1 MKEFFKKVV
10 TILYIIFVLILVAF
24 TCGSTEKGNFDVL
37 PACFLILFSC
47 LGITYL
53 IARHNTKKINKEH
66 DKKERKKRNQQ
77 FINNMKIVNKA
88 CEKQRKQRNQNY
100 IENYKKETSVTF
112 KDSKHPNKFDDSFE
126 EFKIRFLCG
135 IALLKYK
142 ENTSHN

>member
-24 TCGSTEKGNFDVL
+24 TCGSTEKGNFDVV

-66 DKKERKKRNQQ
+66 DKKEREERNQQ
-77 FINNMKIVNKA
+77 FINNMASVNKA
-88 CEKQRKQRNQNY
+88 CEEQRNQNY

-112 KDSKHPNKFDDSFE
+112 NDSKHPNKFDDSFE
-126 EFKIRFLCG
+126 NFKIELLCG
-135 IALLKYK
+135 IALQKYK

>member
-53 IARHNTKKINKEH
+53 IARHNTKKMNKEH
-66 DKKERKKRNQQ
+66 DKKEREERNQQ
-77 FINNMKIVNKA
+77 FINNMKIVKS
-88 CEKQRKQRNQNY
+88 KIIRKR
-100 IENYKKETSVTF
+100 
-112 KDSKHPNKFDDSFE
+112 H
-126 EFKIRFLCG
+126 L
-135 IALLKYK
+135 
-142 ENTSHN
+142 

>member
-1 MKEFFKKVV
+1 MKEFFKNVIA
-10 TILYIIFVLILVAF
+10 ILYIIFVLILVAF

-53 IARHNTKKINKEH
+53 IARHNTKRTNKEH
-66 DKKERKKRNQQ
+66 KKKEREKHNQQ
-77 FINNMKIVNKA
+77 FINNMAIVNKA
-88 CEKQRKQRNQNY
+88 CEEQRNQNY

-126 EFKIRFLCG
+126 DFKIKFLCG

>member
-53 IARHNTKKINKEH
+53 IARNNTKKINKEH
-66 DKKERKKRNQQ
+66 EKKEREEHNQQ
-77 FINNMKIVNKA
+77 FINNMAIVNKD
-88 CEKQRKQRNQNY
+88 CEKQRNQNY

-112 KDSKHPNKFDDSFE
+112 NDSKHPNKFDDSFE
-126 EFKIRFLCG
+126 DFKIKFLCG
-135 IALLKYK
+135 IALQKYK

>member
-24 TCGSTEKGNFDVL
+24 TCGSTEKGNFDVV

-53 IARHNTKKINKEH
+53 IARHNTKKINKEP
-66 DKKERKKRNQQ
+66 DKKEREERNQQ
-77 FINNMKIVNKA
+77 FINNMASVNKA
-88 CEKQRKQRNQNY
+88 CEEQRNQNY

-112 KDSKHPNKFDDSFE
+112 NDSKHPNKFDDSFE
-126 EFKIRFLCG
+126 NFKIKLLCG
-135 IALLKYK
+135 IALQKYK

>member
-24 TCGSTEKGNFDVL
+24 TWGSTEKGNFDVV

-66 DKKERKKRNQQ
+66 DKKEREERNQQ
-77 FINNMKIVNKA
+77 FINNMASVNKA
-88 CEKQRKQRNQNY
+88 CEEQRNQNY

-112 KDSKHPNKFDDSFE
+112 NDSKHPNKFDDSFE
-126 EFKIRFLCG
+126 DFKIKLLCG
-135 IALLKYK
+135 IALQKYK

>member
-24 TCGSTEKGNFDVL
+24 TCGSTEKGNFDVV

-53 IARHNTKKINKEH
+53 IARHHTIKINKEH
-66 DKKERKKRNQQ
+66 DKKEREERNQQ
-77 FINNMKIVNKA
+77 FINNMASVNKA
-88 CEKQRKQRNQNY
+88 CEEQRNQNY

-112 KDSKHPNKFDDSFE
+112 NDSKHPNKFDDSFE
-126 EFKIRFLCG
+126 DFKIKLLCG
-135 IALLKYK
+135 IALQKYK

>member
-37 PACFLILFSC
+37 PACLLILFSC

-53 IARHNTKKINKEH
+53 IARHNTKKINNEH
-66 DKKERKKRNQQ
+66 EKKEREKHNQQ
-77 FINNMKIVNKA
+77 FINNMAIVNKA
-88 CEKQRKQRNQNY
+88 CEKQRNENY

-112 KDSKHPNKFDDSFE
+112 EDSKHSNNFDDSVKD
-126 EFKIRFLCG
+126 FKIRLLCG
-135 IALLKYK
+135 IALQKYK

>member
-77 FINNMKIVNKA
+77 FINNMASVNKA
-88 CEKQRKQRNQNY
+88 CEEQRNQNY

-112 KDSKHPNKFDDSFE
+112 NDSKHPNKFDDSFE
-126 EFKIRFLCG
+126 DFKIKLLCG
-135 IALLKYK
+135 IALQKYK

>member
-1 MKEFFKKVV
+1 MKEFFKNVIA
-10 TILYIIFVLILVAF
+10 ILYIIFVLILVAF

-77 FINNMKIVNKA
+77 FINNMASVNKA
-88 CEKQRKQRNQNY
+88 CEEQRNQNY

>member
-10 TILYIIFVLILVAF
+10 TILYIIFVLMLVAF
-24 TCGSTEKGNFDVL
+24 TCGSTEKGNFDVV

-66 DKKERKKRNQQ
+66 DKKEREERNQQ
-77 FINNMKIVNKA
+77 FINNMASVNKA
-88 CEKQRKQRNQNY
+88 CEEQRNQNY

-112 KDSKHPNKFDDSFE
+112 NDSKHPNKFDDSFE
-126 EFKIRFLCG
+126 DFKIKLLCG
-135 IALLKYK
+135 IALQKYK
-142 ENTSHN
+142 GNTSHN

>member
-24 TCGSTEKGNFDVL
+24 TCGSTEKGNFDVV

-66 DKKERKKRNQQ
+66 DKKEREEQAAKTAIPEWFDEEISKKITNSKMATQN
-77 FINNMKIVNKA
+77 IEKMKEEIGY
-88 CEKQRKQRNQNY
+88 EK
-100 IENYKKETSVTF
+100 
-112 KDSKHPNKFDDSFE
+112 
-126 EFKIRFLCG
+126 
-135 IALLKYK
+135 
-142 ENTSHN
+142 